1 MAVAEIFFATHKSA
15 LPAACRVHGGGFAGT
30 IQAFVPADLCDDFC
44 ATMDAVFGAG
54 QCHVLMIRPY
64 GAICVDRLANA

>member
-1 MAVAEIFFATHKSA
+1 LAVAEIFFQTHKSN

-30 IQAFVPADLCDDFC
+30 IQAFVPADLCDAFC

-54 QCHVLMIRPY
+54 ECHVLMIRPY